1 MNVGQLFQKGLDLY
15 NAAKAGNYML
25 AVSIGLEILRAITD
39 NLPPA
44 QMAAML
50 TTPPTVQGDKSF
62 DECLEELKT
71 CCENPP
77 ATATAAVDGAIINV
91 LLPLLQPIIS
101 ALLKRWLGL

>member
-1 MNVGQLFQKGLDLY
+1 MNIGQLFQKGLDLY

-44 QMAAML
+44 ALA
-50 TTPPTVQGDKSF
+50 TPPTVQGDKTF
-62 DECLEELKT
+62 DECLEDLKA
-71 CCENPP
+71 CCDNPP
-77 ATATAAVDGAIINV
+77 VAATAAVDGAIINV

>member
-1 MNVGQLFQKGLDLY
+1 MNIGQLFQKGLDLY

-44 QMAAML
+44 ALA
-50 TTPPTVQGDKSF
+50 TPPTVQGDKTF
-62 DECLEELKT
+62 DECLEDLKA

-77 ATATAAVDGAIINV
+77 VAAAGPVDGVVIDT
-91 LLPLLQPIIS
+91 LLPILKPLIA
-101 ALLKRWLGL
+101 ALIKRWIGL